1 MMRFVADQPEFA
13 ALLAGPCPAVLTTY
27 RSDGSAL
34 TSPVW
39 VGLGSGAF
47 EIVMTVRD
55 GKVRNLQRDP
65 RCLLVI
71 FEAIPPF
78 RGVEARGNAE
88 IETGERVGHVRRI
101 IASRYLGDEAGD
113 RFTTSRADVPS
124 VIVRVASAEAR
135 TWDLSAIVAN

>member
-1 MMRFVADQPEFA
+1 MIRCVADRPEFA
-13 ALLAGPCPAVLTTY
+13 SLLAGPCPAVLTTY

-39 VGLGSGAF
+39 VGLGDGAF

-65 RCLLVI
+65 RCLLVM
-71 FEAIPPF
+71 FEAVAPF

-88 IETGERVGHVRRI
+88 IEAGERVGRVRRS
-101 IASRYLGDEAGD
+101 IASRYLGDAAGE
-113 RFTTSRADVPS
+113 RFTTLRKDVPS
-124 VIVRVASAEAR
+124 VIVRVPSAEAR
-135 TWDLSAIVAN
+135 SWDLSAITTD